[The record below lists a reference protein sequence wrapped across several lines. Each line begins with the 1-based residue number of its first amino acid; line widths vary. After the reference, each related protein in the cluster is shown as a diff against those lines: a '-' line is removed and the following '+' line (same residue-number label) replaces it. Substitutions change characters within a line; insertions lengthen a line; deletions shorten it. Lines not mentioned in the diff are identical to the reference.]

1 MYQLKI
7 IGLGPGH
14 PDYILPIAKKEIEEA
29 QVILCGRRHT
39 ESFSTEGKEIL
50 YIGEGISLSALM
62 DRVVSVYQ
70 SKKTALV
77 VSGDTGFYSLLT
89 YAKKRVPE
97 DEIVSIPGIS
107 SMQYFFAKLNR
118 SWERAR
124 LASLHGRTFDLL
136 ESLENNTV
144 LGLLT
149 DKEQNTAF
157 IGNKLSEMGF
167 DQCIL
172 YVGEDLSYPT
182 EKITRLTVEEAKTF
196 KEEGLAVV
204 VIINE

>member
-7 IGLGPGH
+7 IGLGPGN
-14 PDYILPIAKKEIEEA
+14 PDYILPIARKEIEAA

-39 ESFSTEGKEIL
+39 ESFNAEGKEIL
-50 YIGEGISLSALM
+50 YIGEGKPLTELM
-62 DRVVSVYQ
+62 DQVVSVYQ
-70 SKKTALV
+70 DKQTALV

-89 YAKKRVPE
+89 YAKKRIPQE
-97 DEIVSIPGIS
+97 NIVSIPGIS
-107 SMQYFFAKLNR
+107 SMQYLFAKLNR
-118 SWERAR
+118 SWEHAR
-124 LASLHGRTFDLL
+124 LASLHGRSFDLAQAL
-136 ESLENNTV
+136 KSNAV

-157 IGNKLSEMGF
+157 IAKKLDELGY
-167 DQCIL
+167 DQCLL
-172 YVGEDLSYPT
+172 YVGQDLSYET
-182 EKITRLTVEEAKTF
+182 EKITRLTVAEAQSF